1 MWVKKILS
9 VLIDYCLYSLKL
21 LYIIH
26 RLRYRYQY
34 LINTVC
40 TVLFTA
46 AAYCREVLSAAQR
59 ELGSVRSAAR
69 GDQEQLAALQLEGAA
84 LRREVAQLLAAKTQ
98 IEAALAQVDDLSS
111 PLSYPHSDLVLS

>member
-1 MWVKKILS
+1 M
-9 VLIDYCLYSLKL
+9 
-21 LYIIH
+21 
-26 RLRYRYQY
+26 
-34 LINTVC
+34 
-40 TVLFTA
+40 FTA
-46 AAYCREVLSAAQR
+46 AAYCREVLSAAQS

-111 PLSYPHSDLVLS
+111 PLSYPHNGSNADLRENI